1 MRVKLAFRRSNQLKI
16 HIFLQLSYTLRSR
29 LTYNMRH
36 EFRWLIEGVGLKTR
50 VLVGCSVIWMGVC
63 AAQADDNPLSFPLTP
78 PAIDAASWVL
88 MDATTG
94 QILTEGNAD
103 ERRNPASLTKLM
115 TGYVVDRAIDSH
127 RISRDDM
134 VTVGKDA
141 WAAGNPVFKG
151 SSLMFIKP
159 GEKISVRDL
168 SRGVIIDSG
177 NDACVALA
185 DYVAG
190 SQQNFVTLMN
200 QYVQKLGLTN
210 THFETVHGL
219 DAPGQ
224 FSTARD
230 LAKLSR
236 AIIDGEPDFYQMYSE
251 KQLSWNGI
259 TQQNRNGLLWDKTL
273 HVDGLKTGHTESAG
287 FNIIASSVDGQ
298 RRLIAVVM
306 GGKSSK
312 GREEQARKLLT
323 WGQTNFDTVQLFHA
337 GKAIGHE
344 NVWYGNPHQVDVGV
358 ASDTFLAVPRS
369 EVKKIAARYVIDRKD
384 LEAPIKANEQI
395 GTVQLYDNDKQLASY
410 PLVALQSVGEA
421 GVITRISDYLK
432 RKF

>member
-1 MRVKLAFRRSNQLKI
+1 MKKRQLASLTVVMALSAVAHAEGTPDVDALAFPM
-16 HIFLQLSYTLRSR
+16 T
-29 LTYNMRH
+29 
-36 EFRWLIEGVGLKTR
+36 
-50 VLVGCSVIWMGVC
+50 
-63 AAQADDNPLSFPLTP
+63 A

-94 QILTEGNAD
+94 QILTAGNPD

-115 TGYVVDRAIDSH
+115 TGYVVDRAIDKK
-127 RISRDDM
+127 RITREDM
-134 VTVGKDA
+134 VTVGQDA
-141 WAAGNPVFKG
+141 WGAVNPVFKG
-151 SSLMFIKP
+151 SSLMFLKP
-159 GEKISVRDL
+159 GEKVSVRDL

-190 SQQNFVTLMN
+190 SQANFVTLMN
-200 QYVQKLGLTN
+200 QYVEKLGLAN

-224 FSTARD
+224 FTTARD

-236 AIIDGEPDFYQMYSE
+236 AIISGEPDFYQMYSE
-251 KQLSWNGI
+251 KSLTWNGI

-306 GGKSSK
+306 GGKSTK

-323 WGQTNFDTVQLFHA
+323 WGQNNFDTVQLFHA
-337 GKAIGHE
+337 GKEIGHE
-344 NVWYGNPHQVDVGV
+344 NVWYGNPHRISLGSENDV
-358 ASDTFLAVPRS
+358 FLTLPRT
-369 EVKKIAARYVIDRKD
+369 EVQKVKARYVIDRKD
-384 LEAPIKANEQI
+384 LEAPIKLHEQV
-395 GTVQLYDNDKQLASY
+395 GTIQLVDGDKPLASY
-410 PLVALQSVGEA
+410 PLVALQPVAEA
-421 GVITRISDYLK
+421 GVITRISDYIK
-432 RKF
+432 RKL

>member
-1 MRVKLAFRRSNQLKI
+1 MKKRQLVSLTVVMALSTVAHAENNPGVDALAFPM
-16 HIFLQLSYTLRSR
+16 T
-29 LTYNMRH
+29 
-36 EFRWLIEGVGLKTR
+36 
-50 VLVGCSVIWMGVC
+50 
-63 AAQADDNPLSFPLTP
+63 A

-94 QILTEGNAD
+94 QILTSGNPD

-115 TGYVVDRAIDSH
+115 TGYVVDRAIDKK
-127 RISRDDM
+127 RITRDDM

-141 WAAGNPVFKG
+141 WGAGNPVFKG
-151 SSLMFIKP
+151 SSLMFLKP
-159 GEKISVRDL
+159 GEKVSVRDL

-190 SQQNFVTLMN
+190 SEANFVTMMN
-200 QYVQKLGLTN
+200 QYVEKLGLAN

-224 FSTARD
+224 FTTARD

-236 AIIDGEPDFYQMYSE
+236 AIISGEPDFYQMYSE
-251 KQLSWNGI
+251 KSLTWNGI

-323 WGQTNFDTVQLFHA
+323 WGQNNFDTVQLFHA
-337 GKAIGHE
+337 GKEIGHE
-344 NVWYGNPHQVDVGV
+344 NVWYGNPHRISLGSEKDVY
-358 ASDTFLAVPRS
+358 LALPRD
-369 EVKKIAARYVIDRKD
+369 EVQKVKAKYVIDRKD
-384 LEAPIKANEQI
+384 LEAPIKLHEQV
-395 GTVQLYDNDKQLASY
+395 GTIQLVDGDKQLASY
-410 PLVALQSVGEA
+410 PLVALQPIEEA
-421 GVITRISDYLK
+421 GVITRISDYIK
-432 RKF
+432 RKL

>member
-1 MRVKLAFRRSNQLKI
+1 MKKHQLVSFCLAMALSRVAVAEVQPALA
-16 HIFLQLSYTLRSR
+16 
-29 LTYNMRH
+29 
-36 EFRWLIEGVGLKTR
+36 
-50 VLVGCSVIWMGVC
+50 
-63 AAQADDNPLSFPLTP
+63 FPLTS

-94 QILTEGNAD
+94 QILTSGNPD

-115 TGYVVDRAIDSH
+115 TGYVVDRAIDKK
-127 RISRDDM
+127 RITRDDI

-141 WAAGNPVFKG
+141 WAGGNPVFKG
-151 SSLMFIKP
+151 SSLMFLKP
-159 GEKISVRDL
+159 GDKVSVRDL

-190 SQQNFVTLMN
+190 SQASFVTLMN
-200 QYVQKLGLTN
+200 QYVEKLGLSN

-224 FSTARD
+224 FTTARD
-230 LAKLSR
+230 LAILSR
-236 AIIDGEPDFYQMYSE
+236 AIISGEPDFYQMYSE
-251 KQLSWNGI
+251 KSLTWNGI

-298 RRLIAVVM
+298 RRLIAVIM

-323 WGQTNFDTVQLFHA
+323 WGQNNFDTVQLFHA
-337 GKAIGHE
+337 GKEIGHE
-344 NVWYGNPHQVDVGV
+344 TVWYGNPHRISLGSENDV
-358 ASDTFLAVPRS
+358 FLALPRE
-369 EVKKIAARYVIDRKD
+369 EVQKVKAKYVIDRKD
-384 LEAPIKANEQI
+384 LEAPIKLHEQV
-395 GTVQLYDNDKQLASY
+395 GTIQLVEGDKTLASY
-410 PLVALQSVGEA
+410 PLVALQPVEEA
-421 GVITRISDYLK
+421 GIVTRISDWIKLK
-432 RKF
+432 L

>member
-1 MRVKLAFRRSNQLKI
+1 MA
-16 HIFLQLSYTLRSR
+16 LSTAAVA
-29 LTYNMRH
+29 
-36 EFRWLIEGVGLKTR
+36 EGQPDA
-50 VLVGCSVIWMGVC
+50 LV
-63 AAQADDNPLSFPLTP
+63 FPLTS

-94 QILTEGNAD
+94 QILTSGNPD

-115 TGYVVDRAIDSH
+115 TGYVVDRAIDQK
-127 RISRDDM
+127 RITRDDI

-151 SSLMFIKP
+151 SSLMFLKP
-159 GEKISVRDL
+159 GEKVSVRDL

-190 SQQNFVTLMN
+190 SQANFVTLMN
-200 QYVQKLGLTN
+200 QYVEKLGLSN

-224 FSTARD
+224 FTTARD

-236 AIIDGEPDFYQMYSE
+236 AIISGEPDFYQMYSE
-251 KQLSWNGI
+251 KSLTWNGI

-298 RRLIAVVM
+298 RRLIAVIM
-306 GGKSSK
+306 GGKSPK

-323 WGQTNFDTVQLFHA
+323 WGQSNFDTVQLFHA
-337 GKAIGHE
+337 GKEIGHE
-344 NVWYGNPHQVDVGV
+344 TVWYGNPHRISLGSDKDV
-358 ASDTFLAVPRS
+358 FLALPRQDVQK
-369 EVKKIAARYVIDRKD
+369 VKAKYVIERKD
-384 LEAPIKANEQI
+384 LEAPIKLHEQV
-395 GTVQLYDNDKQLASY
+395 GTIQLVEGDKTLASY
-410 PLVALQSVGEA
+410 PLVALQPVEEA
-421 GVITRISDYLK
+421 GIFTRISDYIKLK
-432 RKF
+432 L

>member
-1 MRVKLAFRRSNQLKI
+1 MKKRQLASISL
-16 HIFLQLSYTLRSR
+16 
-29 LTYNMRH
+29 
-36 EFRWLIEGVGLKTR
+36 
-50 VLVGCSVIWMGVC
+50 VLAVVAV
-63 AAQADDNPLSFPLTP
+63 AHAEDNPLAFPLTP

-94 QILTEGNAD
+94 QVLTQGNAD

-115 TGYVVDRAIDSH
+115 TGYVVDRAIDSK
-127 RISRDDM
+127 RITRDDM

-151 SSLMFIKP
+151 SSLMFLKP
-159 GEKISVRDL
+159 GEKVSVRDL

-190 SQQNFVTLMN
+190 SQAAFVDQMN

-224 FSTARD
+224 YTTAGD

-236 AIIDGEPDFYQMYSE
+236 AIIYGEPDFYQMYGE
-251 KQLSWNGI
+251 KSLTWNGI

-298 RRLIAVVM
+298 RRLIAVIM

-312 GREEQARKLLT
+312 GREEQARKLLI
-323 WGQTNFDTVQLFHA
+323 WGQNNFDTIQLFHA
-337 GKAIGHE
+337 GKEIGHE
-344 NVWYGNPHQVDVGV
+344 NVWYGNPHQVSVGSDKDVYL
-358 ASDTFLAVPRS
+358 SLPR
-369 EVKKIAARYVIDRKD
+369 EDVKKVKAKYVIDRKD
-384 LEAPIKANEQI
+384 LEAPLKLHEQV
-395 GTVQLYDNDKQLASY
+395 GTIQLVDGDKELASY
-410 PLVALQSVGEA
+410 PLVTLQPVEKA
-421 GVITRISDYLK
+421 GIITRITDYIK
-432 RKF
+432 RKL

>member
-1 MRVKLAFRRSNQLKI
+1 MKKHQLVSFCLAMALSRVAVAEVQPTLA
-16 HIFLQLSYTLRSR
+16 
-29 LTYNMRH
+29 
-36 EFRWLIEGVGLKTR
+36 
-50 VLVGCSVIWMGVC
+50 
-63 AAQADDNPLSFPLTP
+63 FPLTS

-94 QILTEGNAD
+94 QILTSGNPD

-115 TGYVVDRAIDSH
+115 TGYVVDRAIDKK
-127 RISRDDM
+127 RITRDDI

-141 WAAGNPVFKG
+141 WAGGNPVFKG
-151 SSLMFIKP
+151 SSLMFLKP
-159 GEKISVRDL
+159 GDKVSVRDL

-190 SQQNFVTLMN
+190 SQASFVTLMN
-200 QYVQKLGLTN
+200 QYVEKLGLSN

-224 FSTARD
+224 FTTARD
-230 LAKLSR
+230 LAILSR
-236 AIIDGEPDFYQMYSE
+236 AIISGEPDFYQMYSE
-251 KQLSWNGI
+251 KSLTWNGI

-298 RRLIAVVM
+298 RRLIAVIM

-323 WGQTNFDTVQLFHA
+323 WGQNNFDTVQLFHA
-337 GKAIGHE
+337 GKEIGHE
-344 NVWYGNPHQVDVGV
+344 TVWYGNPHRISLGSENDV
-358 ASDTFLAVPRS
+358 FLALPRE
-369 EVKKIAARYVIDRKD
+369 EVQKVKAKYVIDRKD
-384 LEAPIKANEQI
+384 LEAPIKLHEQV
-395 GTVQLYDNDKQLASY
+395 GTIQLVEGDKTLASY
-410 PLVALQSVGEA
+410 PLVALQPVEEA
-421 GVITRISDYLK
+421 GIVTRISDWIKLK
-432 RKF
+432 L

>member
-1 MRVKLAFRRSNQLKI
+1 MKKHQLASFCVLMA
-16 HIFLQLSYTLRSR
+16 LSTAAVA
-29 LTYNMRH
+29 
-36 EFRWLIEGVGLKTR
+36 EGQPDA
-50 VLVGCSVIWMGVC
+50 LV
-63 AAQADDNPLSFPLTP
+63 FPLTS

-94 QILTEGNAD
+94 QILTSGNPD

-115 TGYVVDRAIDSH
+115 TGYVVDRAIDQK
-127 RISRDDM
+127 RITRDDI

-151 SSLMFIKP
+151 SSLMFLKP
-159 GEKISVRDL
+159 GEKVSVRDL

-190 SQQNFVTLMN
+190 SQANFVTLMN
-200 QYVQKLGLTN
+200 QYVEKLGLSN

-224 FSTARD
+224 FTTARD

-236 AIIDGEPDFYQMYSE
+236 AIISGEPDFYQMYSE
-251 KQLSWNGI
+251 KSLTWNGI

-298 RRLIAVVM
+298 RRLIAVIM
-306 GGKSSK
+306 GGKSPK

-323 WGQTNFDTVQLFHA
+323 WGQSNFDTVQLFHA
-337 GKAIGHE
+337 GKEIGHE
-344 NVWYGNPHQVDVGV
+344 TVWYGNPHRISLGSDKDV
-358 ASDTFLAVPRS
+358 FLALPRQDVQK
-369 EVKKIAARYVIDRKD
+369 VKAKYVIERKD
-384 LEAPIKANEQI
+384 LEAPIKLHEQV
-395 GTVQLYDNDKQLASY
+395 GTIQLVEGDKTLASY
-410 PLVALQSVGEA
+410 PLVALQPVEEA
-421 GVITRISDYLK
+421 GIFTRISDYIKLK
-432 RKF
+432 L

>member
-1 MRVKLAFRRSNQLKI
+1 MKKCQFVTFGLVMAVASMTRADQNSLA
-16 HIFLQLSYTLRSR
+16 
-29 LTYNMRH
+29 
-36 EFRWLIEGVGLKTR
+36 
-50 VLVGCSVIWMGVC
+50 
-63 AAQADDNPLSFPLTP
+63 FPLTP

-94 QILTEGNAD
+94 QVLTQGNAD

-115 TGYVVDRAIDSH
+115 TGYVVDRAIDSK

-141 WAAGNPVFKG
+141 WATGNPDFEG
-151 SSLMFIKP
+151 SSLMFLKP

-190 SQQNFVTLMN
+190 SQSAFVQQMN
-200 QYVQKLGLTN
+200 QYVQKLGLAN

-224 FSTARD
+224 YTTAGD

-236 AIIDGEPDFYQMYSE
+236 AIIYGEPDFYQMYSE
-251 KQLSWNGI
+251 KSLTWNGI

-273 HVDGLKTGHTESAG
+273 HVDGLKTGHTQTAG

-298 RRLIAVVM
+298 RRLIAVIM
-306 GGKSSK
+306 GGKSAK
-312 GREEQARKLLT
+312 GREEQARRLLV
-323 WGQTNFDTVQLFHA
+323 WGQNNFDTVQLFHA
-337 GKAIGHE
+337 GKEIGHE
-344 NVWYGNPHQVDVGV
+344 NVWYGNPHQVAVGSEKDVFF
-358 ASDTFLAVPRS
+358 ALPR
-369 EVKKIAARYVIDRKD
+369 EDVKKLKAKYVIDRKD
-384 LEAPIKANEQI
+384 LQAPLALHEQV
-395 GTVQLYDNDKQLASY
+395 GTIQLVDGDKQLASW
-410 PLVALQSVGEA
+410 PLVTLNPVANA
-421 GVITRISDYLK
+421 GILTRIEDYFRQKL
-432 RKF
+432 

>member
-1 MRVKLAFRRSNQLKI
+1 MKKRQLGSVCLVLLLSTVARAEDLPAENALA
-16 HIFLQLSYTLRSR
+16 
-29 LTYNMRH
+29 
-36 EFRWLIEGVGLKTR
+36 
-50 VLVGCSVIWMGVC
+50 
-63 AAQADDNPLSFPLTP
+63 FPLTP

-94 QILTEGNAD
+94 QILTAGNPD

-115 TGYVVDRAIDSH
+115 TGYVVDRAIDKK
-127 RISRDDM
+127 RISRDDI

-151 SSLMFIKP
+151 SSLMFLKP
-159 GEKISVRDL
+159 GDKVTVRDL

-190 SQQNFVTLMN
+190 SQSSFVDLMN
-200 QYVQKLGLTN
+200 QYVGKLGMAN
-210 THFETVHGL
+210 SHFETVHGL

-224 FSTARD
+224 YTTARD
-230 LAKLSR
+230 LAILSR
-236 AIIDGEPDFYQMYSE
+236 AIISGEPDFYKMYSE
-251 KQLSWNGI
+251 KSLTWNGI

-287 FNIIASSVDGQ
+287 FNLIASSVDGQ

-306 GGKSSK
+306 GGKSPN

-323 WGQTNFDTVQLFHA
+323 WGQSNFDTVQLFHA
-337 GKAIGHE
+337 GKEIGHE
-344 NVWYGNPHQVDVGV
+344 KVWYG
-358 ASDTFLAVPRS
+358 SPRS
-369 EVKKIAARYVIDRKD
+369 VPLGSEKDIYLSLPRDEVQKIKARYVVENKN
-384 LEAPIKANEQI
+384 LEAPLKLHEQV
-395 GTVQLYDNDKQLASY
+395 GTIQLVEGDKLLTSY
-410 PLVALQSVGEA
+410 PLVTLQSVEQA
-421 GVITRISDYLK
+421 GIFTRISDYIQ
-432 RKF
+432 RKL

>member
-1 MRVKLAFRRSNQLKI
+1 MLKRR
-16 HIFLQLSYTLRSR
+16 LSVSLSVVVA
-29 LTYNMRH
+29 
-36 EFRWLIEGVGLKTR
+36 LI
-50 VLVGCSVIWMGVC
+50 SS
-63 AAQADDNPLSFPLTP
+63 AYADDDTMPFPLTP

-94 QILTEGNAD
+94 QILTAGNPD

-115 TGYVVDRAIDSH
+115 TGYVVDRAIDQK
-127 RISRDDM
+127 RITRDDV

-141 WAAGNPVFKG
+141 WAAGNPKFKG
-151 SSLMFIKP
+151 SSLMFLKP
-159 GEKISVRDL
+159 NEKVSVRDL

-190 SQQNFVTLMN
+190 SQANFVTLMN
-200 QYVQKLGLTN
+200 QYVSKLGLAN

-236 AIIDGEPDFYQMYSE
+236 AIIAGEPDFYQMYSE
-251 KQLSWNGI
+251 KSLTWNGI

-273 HVDGLKTGHTESAG
+273 HVDGLKTGHTASAG
-287 FNIIASSVDGQ
+287 FNIIASSVEGQ
-298 RRLIAVVM
+298 HRLIAVIM

-323 WGQTNFDTVQLFHA
+323 WGQNTFDTVQLFHA
-337 GKAIGHE
+337 GKKIGDE
-344 NVWYGNPHQVDVGV
+344 QVWYGNPHQVAVGTQQDYYL
-358 ASDTFLAVPRS
+358 SVPRS
-369 EVKKIAARYVIDRKD
+369 EVKDVKATYVIDRPL
-384 LEAPIKANEQI
+384 LEAPLKANEPI
-395 GTVQLYDNDKQLASY
+395 GTIKVLDKGKTLATY
-410 PLVALQSVGEA
+410 PLVTLNAVNQGGIV
-421 GVITRISDYLK
+421 TRIEDYLK
-432 RKF
+432 LKL

>member
-1 MRVKLAFRRSNQLKI
+1 LKKRQLVSLTVVMALSTVAHAENNPGVDALAFPMTS
-16 HIFLQLSYTLRSR
+16 
-29 LTYNMRH
+29 
-36 EFRWLIEGVGLKTR
+36 
-50 VLVGCSVIWMGVC
+50 
-63 AAQADDNPLSFPLTP
+63 

-94 QILTEGNAD
+94 QILFSGNPD

-115 TGYVVDRAIDSH
+115 TGYVVDRAIDKK

-134 VTVGKDA
+134 VTVGQDA
-141 WAAGNPVFKG
+141 WGAGNPVFKG
-151 SSLMFIKP
+151 SSLMFLKP
-159 GEKISVRDL
+159 GEKVSVRDL

-190 SQQNFVTLMN
+190 SEANFVTMMN
-200 QYVQKLGLTN
+200 QYVEKLGLSN

-224 FSTARD
+224 FTTARD

-236 AIIDGEPDFYQMYSE
+236 AIISGEPDFYQMYSE
-251 KQLSWNGI
+251 KSLTWNGI

-306 GGKSSK
+306 GGKSPK
-312 GREEQARKLLT
+312 GREEQARKLLI
-323 WGQTNFDTVQLFHA
+323 WGQSNFDTVQLFHA
-337 GKAIGHE
+337 GKEIGHE
-344 NVWYGNPHQVDVGV
+344 NVWYGNPHRISLGSENDVYLTLPR
-358 ASDTFLAVPRS
+358 DAVQK
-369 EVKKIAARYVIDRKD
+369 VKAKYVIDRKD
-384 LEAPIKANEQI
+384 LEAPIKLHEQV
-395 GTVQLYDNDKQLASY
+395 GTIQLVEGDKQLASY
-410 PLVALQSVGEA
+410 PLVALQPIEEA
-421 GVITRISDYLK
+421 GVITRISDYIK
-432 RKF
+432 RKL